1 MAFAVEEFRDLL
13 ALLREHPE
21 WKAELRREILGE
33 ELLSLPELVREN
45 TVAIREL
52 RESIQELRASDE
64 QLRQSDEELRA
75 SVQELRESVQE
86 LRESVQ
92 ELRESVA
99 ELWRVLREFM
109 EASNRRFDRLER
121 DVAMLKGVTLETW
134 YMQRPHLVVRGLRRA
149 RVVDLSELEDRI
161 EAAGFSEADEDNL
174 READL
179 IVAGREGRGDD
190 AADVHVAVEVSNVI
204 DSRDVALA
212 MARADLIAR
221 LGLPARAAV
230 AGHEI
235 VPAARELAEQSGVAV
250 HLRPAD

>member
-1 MAFAVEEFRDLL
+1 VESGAAPRNP
-13 ALLREHPE
+13 R
-21 WKAELRREILGE
+21 E

-64 QLRQSDEELRA
+64 QLRQSDEELRG
-75 SVQELRESVQE
+75 SVQELRAAIDELRASDEELRASVQE

-99 ELWRVLREFM
+99 ELGRVLREFM

-179 IVAGREGRGDD
+179 IIAGREGRGDD
-190 AADVHVAVEVSNVI
+190 VADVHVAVEVSNVI
-204 DSRDVALA
+204 DSRDVACA

-230 AGHEI
+230 AEI
-235 VPAARELAEQSGVAV
+235 VPAARELAERSGVAV
-250 HLRPAD
+250 HLRPAE